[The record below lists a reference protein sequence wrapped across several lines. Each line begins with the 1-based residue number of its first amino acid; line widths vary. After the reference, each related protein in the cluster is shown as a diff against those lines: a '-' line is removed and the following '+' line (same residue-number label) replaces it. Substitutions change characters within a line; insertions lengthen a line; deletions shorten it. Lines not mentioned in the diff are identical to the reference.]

1 MLKDVDIAW
10 LAGIIDGEGCFSIK
24 RPIPKRKT
32 PHRKTSYQ
40 VWVVLC
46 NTSES
51 MVRRAESILKD
62 MGVEHQPIRRV
73 WKGQRA
79 TRWQFWLHVARKH
92 DVLRMTEML
101 LPHLTAKKTEAE
113 IVQWYLSKSC
123 RVAQYRT
130 TELDALVLD
139 SMSAIKRNGGE
150 APAEVL
156 SILREVI
163 PSQASPGLPKGE
175 GLEGVETRPVRL
187 NDNPVQE
194 CPTSSVH

>member
-1 MLKDVDIAW
+1 
-10 LAGIIDGEGCFSIK
+10 
-24 RPIPKRKT
+24 
-32 PHRKTSYQ
+32 
-40 VWVVLC
+40 
-46 NTSES
+46 

-62 MGVEHQPIRRV
+62 LGVEHQPIRKV

-79 TRWQFWLHVARKH
+79 TRWQFWLHVAKKH
-92 DVLRMTEML
+92 DVLRLTEAL

-123 RVAQYRT
+123 QVAQYRT

-150 APAEVL
+150 APAEVQ
-156 SILREVI
+156 SVLREVI
-163 PSQASPGLPKGE
+163 PSQARLGLPKGE
-175 GLEGVETRPVRL
+175 SLEGVETRSVSP
-187 NDNPVQE
+187 NDNPIHE